1 MSMQQH
7 KEILDMSRHGTPLST
22 VEGSPALNPMALH
35 HQQSLPQ
42 FDGADD
48 LVPLNE
54 QHRQV
59 MQAGPNAV
67 RRARSATV
75 MELGNPYPQKSHSCP
90 IPACG
95 RLFKRLEHLKRHK
108 RTHDRGDGVE
118 GSFNLSAEE
127 EEEYSGEDQLGSLE
141 DASPTSETGYIT
153 SSLNSVA
160 NSHHTPPSNGMMQQV
175 GMGNSQGYNSL
186 QTLSMPMTISQPQAI
201 NAGGMI

>member
-1 MSMQQH
+1 VWHVNSNGRATTCSPH
-7 KEILDMSRHGTPLST
+7 SSST
-22 VEGSPALNPMALH
+22 PALLQDTETALH
-35 HQQSLPQ
+35 TTCT
-42 FDGADD
+42 D
-48 LVPLNE
+48 LVPF
-54 QHRQV
+54 
-59 MQAGPNAV
+59 
-67 RRARSATV
+67 
-75 MELGNPYPQKSHSCP
+75 Y
-90 IPACG
+90 
-95 RLFKRLEHLKRHK
+95 RHK

-175 GMGNSQGYNSL
+175 SMGNSQGYNSL